1 MKTII
6 VDGNNLLHRTFHAN
20 NKAGDPEDVVISMC
34 ILSALYK
41 LNIYY
46 RRFEPDE
53 VVITFDAWSWRKDFT
68 KDLSKCV
75 TNKPYKGHRRTDKT
89 ARELRMFAALDE
101 HIQEFADMLKT
112 RTSVVVLQR
121 DKLEGDD
128 LMAAWVQM
136 HRDDENIVI
145 SGDKDMMQLLR
156 YEGVSVIDPATDKNR
171 TLEDFN
177 NDADLFVFEKCFRG
191 EAKTNDNIQS
201 AFPRIRKTK
210 IQQAYNDEYLRTEV
224 MAHTFTQLE
233 ELPNGEFKEVEYKT
247 VDLINENMV
256 LMSLRHQPDY
266 VKIAM
271 VKEVEFGKANRG
283 RYNHMKFLNYCN
295 KNDLHPI
302 IAKVEDFVPLLAVK

>member
-20 NKAGDPEDVVISMC
+20 NKAGDPEDVIISMC
-34 ILSALYK
+34 ILTAMYK
-41 LNIYY
+41 LNGYY
-46 RRFEPDE
+46 NTYEPDE

-89 ARELRMFAALDE
+89 AREMRMFAALDE
-101 HIQEFADMLKT
+101 HIQEFADMLKEK
-112 RTSVVVLQR
+112 SSIIVLQR

-136 HRDDENIVI
+136 HREDENIVI

-156 YEGVSVIDPATDKNR
+156 YEGVTVIDPATNKPR
-171 TLEDFN
+171 SLEDFN

-201 AFPRIRKTK
+201 AYPRILRTK
-210 IQQAYNDEYLRTEV
+210 IAKAHNDEYLRTEV

-233 ELPNGEFKEVEYKT
+233 EMPDGSHEEVEYRT
-247 VDLINENMV
+247 LDLMEENMI

-266 VKIAM
+266 VKVLM
-271 VKEVEFGKANRG
+271 VKEVEYGKANRG
-283 RYNHMKFLNYCN
+283 RYNHLKFIKYCTV
-295 KNDLHPI
+295 NDLHPI
-302 IAKVEDFVPLLAVK
+302 VAKVEDFIKFLAVK